1 MMVMIVYYA
10 GLGVFWLGF
19 WIGLVQQRLWSR
31 NVQLLFPNGCPSN
44 MNAFWAD
51 VCLGFILEIE
61 LTIMHQLWFVPLLY
75 IEFFVV
81 QKKYGF
87 LNMTMGRFIV
97 NRMILGPITE
107 LVRDMGLTLA
117 ALAII
122 YICIK
127 FLHMGI
133 FVIITVAATTIL
145 VLADV
150 FYNLATQSCTEGK
163 MTPLAERD
171 AKLKQIIDQ
180 EWDLLTEGGKPLNC
194 YV

>member
-1 MMVMIVYYA
+1 MIVYYA

-31 NVQLLFPNGCPSN
+31 NVQLLFPNGCPSY

-61 LTIMHQLWFVPLLY
+61 LTIMHQLWFVPILY

-97 NRMILGPITE
+97 NKMILGPLTE

-117 ALAII
+117 ALAI
-122 YICIK
+122 K
-127 FLHMGI
+127 
-133 FVIITVAATTIL
+133 
-145 VLADV
+145 
-150 FYNLATQSCTEGK
+150 N
-163 MTPLAERD
+163 
-171 AKLKQIIDQ
+171 
-180 EWDLLTEGGKPLNC
+180 
-194 YV
+194 